1 MFKTET
7 HMHVAEVSTCSK
19 LGAEEMVKLYA
30 EAGYK
35 TLFITDHLQASTFR
49 KRGIEGWKNQIDKF
63 FSGYE
68 VAKAAGDK
76 LSLNIIFAAEL
87 CLNHSPHTHLL
98 LYGID
103 KEFLMDCE
111 GLLDMSFAEISAYAK
126 SHGVTVVQAH
136 PYRDGKSEPIST
148 EYIDAVEAYNTNPR
162 HENFDEQAL
171 AFAKNAGLPITGGSD
186 AHRYED
192 IALGGVITEC
202 EIKTADDYAR
212 LLKAGKVEAIHQ

>member
-1 MFKTET
+1 MRLKSLELQGFKSFPDKTVLHFTTGTTAVLGPNGSGKSNISDAVRWVLGEL
-7 HMHVAEVSTCSK
+7 SSK
-19 LGAEEMVKLYA
+19 SL
-30 EAGYK
+30 
-35 TLFITDHLQASTFR
+35 
-49 KRGIEGWKNQIDKF
+49 RGTKMED
-63 FSGYE
+63 
-68 VAKAAGDK
+68 V
-76 LSLNIIFAAEL
+76 IFGG
-87 CLNHSPHTHLL
+87 SDTRRP
-98 LYGID
+98 
-103 KEFLMDCE
+103 
-111 GLLDMSFAEISAYAK
+111 MSFAEVSAYAK

-171 AFAKNAGLPITGGSD
+171 AFAKSAGLPITGGSD